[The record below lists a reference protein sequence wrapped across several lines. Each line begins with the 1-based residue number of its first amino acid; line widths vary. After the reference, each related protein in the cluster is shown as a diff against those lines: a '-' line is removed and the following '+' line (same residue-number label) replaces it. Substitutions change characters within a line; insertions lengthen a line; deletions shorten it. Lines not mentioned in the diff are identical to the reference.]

1 MSLVWSQQQTKRIVR
16 PTIFVANAILKRRC
30 HLLSIR
36 RTNDAQL
43 WIGWKATTTGGGPQW
58 WKLQQNQPRRSR
70 KMLWFSSV
78 VTAPPSPA
86 ASSSSNSNKSNIFL
100 DNLGTVFLGA
110 IVTVIVWLVR
120 SYYNGQARNKLRDG
134 IEQEVHADPI
144 EIDDL
149 RTANTEMNVD
159 LFLEIYAHVRAETE
173 QQESPELRYDQFVAL
188 VREVMARK
196 LGTAAFTVQLGH
208 LLDRVAAAA
217 LAKRGKSLSSSTTDN
232 GDVASV
238 VSNDGDETTTNTTT
252 MPMMFWFTLLSLSL
266 SSPPHERIDALYA
279 ILSEQGQRVP
289 TLQDV
294 TELVGYLQDTC
305 QLVPDAQVVATT
317 HQYPLQQYAIA
328 SPVQLVD
335 RYRVQYKIADD
346 DETLDKVD
354 NDRLLEMLTS
364 NSICVWGECYKKK
377 NKRPARDPP
386 KEA

>member
-1 MSLVWSQQQTKRIVR
+1 M
-16 PTIFVANAILKRRC
+16 
-30 HLLSIR
+30 
-36 RTNDAQL
+36 QL
-43 WIGWKATTTGGGPQW
+43 WYGWKATTTGAGPRL
-58 WKLQQNQPRRSR
+58 WKLQKPQKS
-70 KMLWFSSV
+70 KAMLSLSSV
-78 VTAPPSPA
+78 VTAPPA
-86 ASSSSNSNKSNIFL
+86 ANSSSNSNKSNIFL

-134 IEQEVHADPI
+134 IEQEAHADPI

-149 RTANTEMNVD
+149 RTANTEMNIA

-173 QQESPELRYDQFVAL
+173 QSPELHLRYDQFVSL

-217 LAKRGKSLSSSTTDN
+217 LAKRGKSLLSSTDN
-232 GDVASV
+232 GDIV
-238 VSNDGDETTTNTTT
+238 VGNGDDETMTDTTT
-252 MPMMFWFTLLSLSL
+252 MPIVFWFTLLSLTL
-266 SSPPHERIDALYA
+266 SSPPHERIDALYT

-289 TLQDV
+289 TVQNV

-335 RYRVQYKIADD
+335 RYRVQYKIADND
-346 DETLDKVD
+346 DDALDQVD
-354 NDRLLEMLTS
+354 NDRLFEMLTS

-377 NKRPARDPP
+377 NKNKRPARDPP